1 MGINFYPAPTQNV
14 AIDSNGNTVKVA
26 NNTGLIN
33 SGNPLNVTTNG
44 VTQNVSVVNN
54 SIVAKSIKSA
64 LNVNTTQTLVT
75 LANPSN
81 HLIIHSITISQ
92 HITSGAN
99 GDRLGMNVGY
109 ATTSGGYTQSNTN
122 SPPTTSTTILS
133 NYYDKGSETLSFGE
147 TGIKLPAG
155 NNVYF
160 FLDDYNTTNVNYVIS
175 IVYRE
180 VTP

>member
-1 MGINFYPAPTQNV
+1 MGINFYPAPAQDVSIVT
-14 AIDSNGNTVKVA
+14 NGNTVKVA

-44 VTQNVSVVNN
+44 ATQNVSVVNN

-92 HITSGAN
+92 HVTSGGA

-109 ATTSGGYTQSNTN
+109 ATTSGGYTQSETN
-122 SPPTTSTTILS
+122 PTTSTTIHS
-133 NYYDKGSETLSFGE
+133 NYWEKGSETLSFGE

-160 FLDDYNTTNVNYVIS
+160 FADDYNAGNINFIIS